1 MEHRTLELRVGFTVF
16 IALVAFAVG
25 MMWLEDFKLKG
36 ERYEIH
42 AIFPMVGGIKTGDAV
57 NVNGV
62 ERGEV
67 TSVYLR
73 DRDVIVT
80 MKIDVA
86 TKIPEDSRVVLQTF
100 GIMGDRIVT
109 IIVGK
114 SDVMLEPG
122 AMIGG
127 VYDPGISEA
136 LASMGK
142 VMEDL
147 RGLMKDIQA
156 IAKALGEGDELS
168 RTIGN
173 LAAASDDLRALIEE
187 TSPEMRAGARSFGAS
202 AQRFDSLLARNESSI
217 DTLLAGLETTGR
229 RLPVLVDR
237 IEEVTAALGRISA
250 RLESGD
256 NTMGALL
263 SDRELLDRLESA
275 ITNLDGLVTDI
286 KANPKK
292 YLKVEI
298 F

>member
-1 MEHRTLELRVGFTVF
+1 MEYKALELKVGFTVF
-16 IALVAFAVG
+16 VGVVVFAVG
-25 MMWLEDFKLKG
+25 MMWLEDFKLRG

-42 AIFPMVGGIKTGDAV
+42 AVFPMVGGIDAGDAV

-67 TSVYLR
+67 AGVVLR
-73 DRDVIVT
+73 ERDVIVT
-80 MKIDVA
+80 MKIDA
-86 TKIPEDSRVVLQTF
+86 GTKIPEDSKVVLQTL
-100 GIMGDRIVT
+100 GIMGERIVT
-109 IIVGK
+109 IIVGG
-114 SDVMLEPG
+114 SEVILEPG
-122 AMIGG
+122 AIING

-147 RGLMKDIQA
+147 RGLMNDIQA
-156 IAKALGEGDELS
+156 IARALGEGDELR

-173 LAAASDDLRALIEE
+173 LADASEELRALLEE
-187 TSPEMRAGARSFGAS
+187 TSPQMRAGARSFGNS
-202 AQRFDSLLARNESSI
+202 ALRLDSLLARNESGV
-217 DTLLAGLETTGR
+217 DTMLAGLASAGE
-229 RLPVLVDR
+229 RLPALVER

-275 ITNLDGLVTDI
+275 ITSLDGLVTDI
-286 KANPKK
+286 RENPKK

>member
-1 MEHRTLELRVGFTVF
+1 MEYRMLELRVGFTVF
-16 IALVAFAVG
+16 IALLVFAVG
-25 MMWLEDFKLKG
+25 MMWLEDFKLQG

-42 AIFPMVGGIKTGDAV
+42 AIFPMVGGISAGDVV

-67 TSVYLR
+67 TRVGLR

-80 MKIDVA
+80 MNINA
-86 TKIPEDSRVVLQTF
+86 GTKIPEDSRVVLQTL
-100 GIMGDRIVT
+100 GIMGERIVT
-109 IIVGK
+109 IIVGR
-114 SDVMLEPG
+114 SDVILEPG
-122 AMIGG
+122 AMING

-156 IAKALGEGDELS
+156 IANALGEGDELR

-173 LAAASDDLRALIEE
+173 LAAASEELRGLLEE
-187 TSPEMRAGARSFGAS
+187 ASPGMRAGVRSFSVS
-202 AQRFDSLLARNESSI
+202 AQRLDSLITRNESDLDSLI
-217 DTLLAGLETTGR
+217 AGLKFTGE
-229 RLPVLVDR
+229 RLPVLVEH
-237 IEEVTAALGRISA
+237 IEEVTAALGRITG

-256 NTMGALL
+256 NTMGGLL

>member
-1 MEHRTLELRVGFTVF
+1 MENRTLELRVGFTVF
-16 IALVAFAVG
+16 IALLVFAVG
-25 MMWLEDFKLKG
+25 LMWLEDFKLRG

-42 AIFPMVGGIKTGDAV
+42 AVFPMVGGIDAGDAV

-67 TSVYLR
+67 SRVALR

-80 MKIDVA
+80 MNINA
-86 TKIPEDSRVVLQTF
+86 GTKIPEDSKVVLQTL
-100 GIMGDRIVT
+100 GIMGERIVT
-109 IIVGK
+109 IIVGN
-114 SDVMLEPG
+114 SDVILGPG
-122 AMIGG
+122 AVING

-156 IAKALGEGDELS
+156 IANALGEGDELR

-173 LAAASDDLRALIEE
+173 LAEASEELRTLLEE
-187 TSPEMRAGARSFGAS
+187 TSPGMREGARAFSAS
-202 AQRFDSLLARNESSI
+202 TQRFDSLIARNESNV
-217 DTLLAGLETTGR
+217 DTLLAGLRATGE
-229 RLPVLVDR
+229 RLPALVESV
-237 IEEVTAALGRISA
+237 EEVTDALARISA
-250 RLESGD
+250 RLEADD
-256 NTMGALL
+256 NTMGGLL